1 MAVNFKCINKIIAK
15 LKTSFKSGLE
25 SYFTNLFTLL
35 CISKI
40 TSHKA
45 RQMKKMTWAAAEL
58 GIAVVE
64 NKKKMSKVFF
74 L

>member
-1 MAVNFKCINKIIAK
+1 MAK
-15 LKTSFKSGLE
+15 GH
-25 SYFTNLFTLL
+25 
-35 CISKI
+35 ISQIFLRYSVFLKI

-74 L
+74 CDCPPYPNRI